1 MQHRKRQISRNSR
14 RGLSRRAMTIGGTAA
29 VATAVVVGIGGCRQA
44 PMSTLAPVTD
54 AAARIASLTWFMLVL
69 SAVVFLIVL
78 GVLVVAILRNR
89 RRDPLA
95 VDFTPKSK
103 LSVILGGAVI
113 PAAILTVIFIISL
126 GAMGRFPSNAPA
138 VAAFTITGEQW
149 WWRTRYDD
157 TARASA
163 SAMPTAPV
171 AFANELHVPVGQAV
185 YLTLGSADVI
195 HSFWVPRIQGKI
207 DVIPGRRTELHMLVT
222 QPGTYRGQCAEY
234 CGAQHGNMAFT
245 VVAESPERFR
255 AWLAAQRAPAHVS
268 ESPDSLTATGT
279 ATGRALFEHG
289 SCTACHTIRGTS
301 AHGGFGPDLTH
312 VGSRRTLAAGVL
324 PNTLGSLA
332 GWIANAQSIKPG
344 CRMPST
350 REFDGQQLLA
360 VARYLESLK

>member
-1 MQHRKRQISRNSR
+1 
-14 RGLSRRAMTIGGTAA
+14 MTIVG
-29 VATAVVVGIGGCRQA
+29 TAVVAAVIGGCQA
-44 PMSTLAPVTD
+44 PMSTLAPVSD

-78 GVLVVAILRNR
+78 GMLVAAILRNR

-103 LSVILGGAVI
+103 MAVILGGAAF
-113 PAAILTVIFIISL
+113 PAVILTAIFIISL

-149 WWRTRYDD
+149 WWRIRYDD
-157 TARASA
+157 TARAA
-163 SAMPTAPV
+163 PATPTAPV

-207 DVIPGRRTELHMLVT
+207 DVIPGSRTELHMVVT

-234 CGAQHGNMAFT
+234 CGVQHGNMAFT

-255 AWLAAQRAPAHVS
+255 AWLAAQRAPAHLPAS
-268 ESPDSLTATGT
+268 TDSVA
-279 ATGRALFEHG
+279 AVGRGLFERG
-289 SCTACHTIRGTS
+289 TCAACHAIRGTT

-312 VGSRRTLAAGVL
+312 VGSRRTLAAGVV